1 MAHRALGTG
10 RPMFATKQSRNG
22 KTTNHNSTAIIHSVS
37 RSKNRD
43 DERR

>member
-1 MAHRALGTG
+1 MAHRALGAG
-10 RPMFATKQSRNG
+10 RPMFATKQSRNE
-22 KTTNHNSTAIIHSVS
+22 KTTNSNSTAIVHSGS